1 MAKSASSLNSKLLRF
16 RFLDRIVSFLK
27 SLCYQCNSNLLMS
40 KPVHQ
45 YETNVTTFD
54 LTIFSLISDG
64 TLLFLLLESELYDS
78 VAGEIGCQ
86 EGSLCL

>member
-1 MAKSASSLNSKLLRF
+1 
-16 RFLDRIVSFLK
+16 
-27 SLCYQCNSNLLMS
+27 MS